1 MPELQRLRADHA
13 PALLAFEREN
23 RAWFARTISD
33 RGDAYFAEFPA
44 RHQALLT
51 YQDEGTDHFH
61 VLVAD
66 DGTTILGRFN
76 LMDIEDGE
84 AELGFRMAESAT
96 GQGLA
101 TQAAHAVCHLAAT
114 DYALTS
120 LRAQANLDNP
130 HRADPRRLHGD
141 GGDGAAER
149 DGGAA
154 VREGAGGRGG
164 RGDRALRGRAPTPS
178 PAPPAA
184 PRPPSPG
191 PPPRSPA
198 AGRCGWSSRGC
209 P

>member
-13 PALLAFEREN
+13 LALLAFEREN

-66 DGTTILGRFN
+66 DGTTVLGRFN
-76 LMDIEDGE
+76 LLNITEGE

-120 LRAQANLDNP
+120 LRAQADLDNLAS
-130 HRADPRRLHGD
+130 HTVLTRVGFTVTGETVLRNGTAGRRYVKGL
-141 GGDGAAER
+141 A
-149 DGGAA
+149 GGAA
-154 VREGAGGRGG
+154 GATG
-164 RGDRALRGRAPTPS
+164 L
-178 PAPPAA
+178 
-184 PRPPSPG
+184 
-191 PPPRSPA
+191 
-198 AGRCGWSSRGC
+198 
-209 P
+209 